1 MKEAKKGRKQKRQ
14 IEAKGK
20 EATKAPKAIKQ
31 PKERRTFIGSL
42 INADL
47 WQRMKMLSL
56 KEGKAAGKL
65 LDHAMEEF
73 LKKKEGNRKI
83 PISNEKGRLKAGK
96 KGLFGEREG
105 ESGSKGSLQFEWQGK
120 GIDFLLILY
129 RLIIKIVLSGW
140 FQHYPF
146 I

>member
-1 MKEAKKGRKQKRQ
+1 MKEAKKARKQTKQ
-14 IEAKGK
+14 AEGK
-20 EATKAPKAIKQ
+20 EKKAPAKAIMQ

-73 LKKKEGNRKI
+73 LKKREGNREN
-83 PISNEKGRLKAGK
+83 SH
-96 KGLFGEREG
+96 
-105 ESGSKGSLQFEWQGK
+105 LQ
-120 GIDFLLILY
+120 
-129 RLIIKIVLSGW
+129 
-140 FQHYPF
+140 
-146 I
+146 

>member
-1 MKEAKKGRKQKRQ
+1 MEKARKARKQTGQ

-20 EATKAPKAIKQ
+20 EEKKAPAKAIQ
-31 PKERRTFIGSL
+31 QTKERRTFIGSL

-73 LKKKEGNRKI
+73 LKKKEGNRENSHI
-83 PISNEKGRLKAGK
+83 
-96 KGLFGEREG
+96 
-105 ESGSKGSLQFEWQGK
+105 Q
-120 GIDFLLILY
+120 
-129 RLIIKIVLSGW
+129 
-140 FQHYPF
+140 
-146 I
+146 

>member
-1 MKEAKKGRKQKRQ
+1 MEKARKARKQNKQ

-20 EATKAPKAIKQ
+20 EERKAPARAIKQ
-31 PKERRTFIGSL
+31 PRESRTFIGSL

-73 LKKKEGNRKI
+73 LKKREGNRENSHI
-83 PISNEKGRLKAGK
+83 
-96 KGLFGEREG
+96 
-105 ESGSKGSLQFEWQGK
+105 Q
-120 GIDFLLILY
+120 
-129 RLIIKIVLSGW
+129 
-140 FQHYPF
+140 
-146 I
+146 